1 MTQLKRNNNKCYV
14 SAYIY
19 IYIYILHFFSLHTF
33 NIQYNQSHLKF
44 TTMECGLIVKEF
56 VSLHKMIDNSWMVWV
71 IALQKMWQVHTP
83 LFIQKKKKKRNEKSH
98 LIFLKICEDFICH
111 TQTLYTLTF
120 SYMYGSSYGGTR
132 AMSVN
137 TNNSTGS
144 SKQS

>member
-1 MTQLKRNNNKCYV
+1 MLCF
-14 SAYIY
+14 SLY

-44 TTMECGLIVKEF
+44 TTMECGLIIRIF

-83 LFIQKKKKKRNEKSH
+83 LFIQKKKKQRNEKSH